1 MGERKAPTPPPADQ
15 GKPDPPLAPP
25 ARQLV
30 GHLQDVHV
38 VHHTGKLE
46 GELRMAPGAIQVAH
60 ELGQRMMLRN
70 AVGLLDRIVRSR
82 VLAHGGPDGLEL
94 DAVRIV
100 RWYRDL
106 PEDQRDM
113 TLQVGV
119 DWADGPDC
127 HVTREVAELEHKVRR
142 LEAAPLGQAYLVD
155 ERRKAAEVER
165 GEP

>member
-38 VHHTGKLE
+38 VHHTGTLE

-70 AVGLLDRIVRSR
+70 AVALLDRIVRSR
-82 VLAHGGPDGLEL
+82 VLAHGGPEGLER
-94 DAVRIV
+94 DARRIV
-100 RWYRDL
+100 QWYADL
-106 PEDQRDM
+106 PADQRDM
-113 TLQVGV
+113 TLHVGV
-119 DWADGPDC
+119 DLASGPDQT
-127 HVTREVAELEHKVRR
+127 VVVPR
-142 LEAAPLGQAYLVD
+142 
-155 ERRKAAEVER
+155 
-165 GEP
+165 